1 VWQNVEEATFAVWS
15 GLKLEPYVLE
25 QHSPLADGLARNW
38 PRADAGV
45 DKHESYAL
53 QWYSLAALSAVL
65 FVALGIRRERKPAA

>member
-1 VWQNVEEATFAVWS
+1 MWS

-45 DKHESYAL
+45 DVHESYAL